1 MYLGHVKVLLGMF
14 LSLKTLYRK
23 RTVIWPFYFYT
34 IIRTLSLFLIISA
47 IVTFFVLSPK
57 YQANTQILVNQTKGD
72 NPQFMAQEVQSNI
85 QLVNTYKEIVKS
97 PRILD
102 EVSKDLNDKYSPS
115 KLSSM
120 LTITNQENTQL
131 INIQVKSGHKQD
143 SEKIANSFAKVT
155 SKQIPKIMS
164 VDNVSILS
172 KADGTAVKVA
182 PKTVV
187 NLIGAFFLGLVV
199 ALIYIFFKVIFDK
212 RIKDEEDVEKELG
225 LPVLGS
231 IQKFN

>member
-1 MYLGHVKVLLGMF
+1 MKIL
-14 LSLKTLYRK
+14 
-23 RTVIWPFYFYT
+23 
-34 IIRTLSLFLIISA
+34 IILPLLFLIISA

-182 PKTVV
+182 PK
-187 NLIGAFFLGLVV
+187 L
-199 ALIYIFFKVIFDK
+199 
-212 RIKDEEDVEKELG
+212 
-225 LPVLGS
+225 
-231 IQKFN
+231 

>member
-1 MYLGHVKVLLGMF
+1 MESTLELTKIKEVLQKLENF
-14 LSLKTLYRK
+14 N
-23 RTVIWPFYFYT
+23 YFT
-34 IIRTLSLFLIISA
+34 AIIFNHQRDCN
-47 IVTFFVLSPK
+47 VFVLSPK

-102 EVSKDLNDKYSPS
+102 EVSKDLNHKYSPS

-131 INIQVKSGHKQD
+131 INIQVKSGHKED

-182 PKTVV
+182 PK
-187 NLIGAFFLGLVV
+187 L
-199 ALIYIFFKVIFDK
+199 
-212 RIKDEEDVEKELG
+212 
-225 LPVLGS
+225 
-231 IQKFN
+231 Q

>member
-1 MYLGHVKVLLGMF
+1 MESTLELTKIKEVLQKN
-14 LSLKTLYRK
+14 LKIL
-23 RTVIWPFYFYT
+23 
-34 IIRTLSLFLIISA
+34 IILPLLFLIISA

-102 EVSKDLNDKYSPS
+102 EVSKDLDEVSKDLDDKYSPS

>member
-1 MYLGHVKVLLGMF
+1 MESTLELTKIKEVLQKLENF
-14 LSLKTLYRK
+14 N
-23 RTVIWPFYFYT
+23 YFT
-34 IIRTLSLFLIISA
+34 AIILIISA

-131 INIQVKSGHKQD
+131 INIQVKSGHKED
-143 SEKIANSFAKVT
+143 SENC
-155 SKQIPKIMS
+155 
-164 VDNVSILS
+164 
-172 KADGTAVKVA
+172 
-182 PKTVV
+182 
-187 NLIGAFFLGLVV
+187 
-199 ALIYIFFKVIFDK
+199 
-212 RIKDEEDVEKELG
+212 E
-225 LPVLGS
+225 
-231 IQKFN
+231 

>member
-1 MYLGHVKVLLGMF
+1 MESTLELTKIKEVLQKN
-14 LSLKTLYRK
+14 LKIL
-23 RTVIWPFYFYT
+23 
-34 IIRTLSLFLIISA
+34 IILPLLFLIISA

-172 KADGTAVKVA
+172 KADGTAVKADGTAVKVA

>member
-1 MYLGHVKVLLGMF
+1 M
-14 LSLKTLYRK
+14 S
-23 RTVIWPFYFYT
+23 
-34 IIRTLSLFLIISA
+34 
-47 IVTFFVLSPK
+47 TF
-57 YQANTQILVNQTKGD
+57 
-72 NPQFMAQEVQSNI
+72 
-85 QLVNTYKEIVKS
+85 
-97 PRILD
+97 
-102 EVSKDLNDKYSPS
+102 SPS

-187 NLIGAFFLGLVV
+187 NLVGAFFLGLVV
-199 ALIYIFFKVIFDK
+199 ALIYLLQNNFDK

>member
-1 MYLGHVKVLLGMF
+1 
-14 LSLKTLYRK
+14 
-23 RTVIWPFYFYT
+23 
-34 IIRTLSLFLIISA
+34 
-47 IVTFFVLSPK
+47 
-57 YQANTQILVNQTKGD
+57 
-72 NPQFMAQEVQSNI
+72 
-85 QLVNTYKEIVKS
+85 
-97 PRILD
+97 
-102 EVSKDLNDKYSPS
+102 
-115 KLSSM
+115 
-120 LTITNQENTQL
+120 
-131 INIQVKSGHKQD
+131 
-143 SEKIANSFAKVT
+143 
-155 SKQIPKIMS
+155 MS

-231 IQKFN
+231 IQNLIKDGCYLCQKGKYDNNTICI

>member
-1 MYLGHVKVLLGMF
+1 M
-14 LSLKTLYRK
+14 
-23 RTVIWPFYFYT
+23 
-34 IIRTLSLFLIISA
+34 
-47 IVTFFVLSPK
+47 
-57 YQANTQILVNQTKGD
+57 
-72 NPQFMAQEVQSNI
+72 
-85 QLVNTYKEIVKS
+85 
-97 PRILD
+97 
-102 EVSKDLNDKYSPS
+102 
-115 KLSSM
+115 
-120 LTITNQENTQL
+120 
-131 INIQVKSGHKQD
+131 
-143 SEKIANSFAKVT
+143 T

>member
-1 MYLGHVKVLLGMF
+1 
-14 LSLKTLYRK
+14 
-23 RTVIWPFYFYT
+23 
-34 IIRTLSLFLIISA
+34 
-47 IVTFFVLSPK
+47 
-57 YQANTQILVNQTKGD
+57 
-72 NPQFMAQEVQSNI
+72 
-85 QLVNTYKEIVKS
+85 
-97 PRILD
+97 ILD
-102 EVSKDLNDKYSPS
+102 NLDGEYLSFKSFDTSSKILGLLTIS

>member
-1 MYLGHVKVLLGMF
+1 
-14 LSLKTLYRK
+14 
-23 RTVIWPFYFYT
+23 
-34 IIRTLSLFLIISA
+34 
-47 IVTFFVLSPK
+47 
-57 YQANTQILVNQTKGD
+57 
-72 NPQFMAQEVQSNI
+72 
-85 QLVNTYKEIVKS
+85 
-97 PRILD
+97 
-102 EVSKDLNDKYSPS
+102 
-115 KLSSM
+115 M

-187 NLIGAFFLGLVV
+187 NLIGALFLGLVV

>member
-1 MYLGHVKVLLGMF
+1 MESTLELTKIKEVLQKN
-14 LSLKTLYRK
+14 LKIL
-23 RTVIWPFYFYT
+23 
-34 IIRTLSLFLIISA
+34 IILPLLFLIISA

-57 YQANTQILVNQTKGD
+57 YQANTQILVNQTKDD
-72 NPQFMAQEVQSNI
+72 NPQFMEQEVQSNI

-131 INIQVKSGHKQD
+131 INIQVKSGHKED